1 MLRHGHRLR
10 NGHAQFAAGFL
21 LKRRGGE
28 RWRGITLRGFF
39 FGLSHREGR
48 ADAAFQ
54 KLFGL
59 HRGFETRCEFGL
71 EKRLFRVA
79 GGMELR
85 HDAEIG
91 RRAEGDDLALAL
103 DDQPHG
109 HRLHASRR
117 ERRTHFF
124 PQHGREFEPDQPVED
139 AARLLGVHQVHID
152 RARFFD
158 GLQDRPLGDLVED
171 DALGPVDG
179 EPQHFGEVP
188 CDGFSFAVFIGRQPD
203 GFRFGQLG
211 QFVDHLLLVA
221 RDFVDRFESFRD
233 IDAEVLFRKVPDM
246 TEARFDDEVLAEK
259 FLDGLG
265 LGGGLYDN

>member
-10 NGHAQFAAGFL
+10 YGHAQFAPGL
-21 LKRRGGE
+21 LLERRGGE
-28 RWRGITLRGFF
+28 RRCGVALGGFL
-39 FGLSHREGR
+39 FGLRHREGR

-54 KLFGL
+54 KLLGL
-59 HRGFETRCEFGL
+59 RRGFETRSEFGL
-71 EKRLFRVA
+71 EERLFGVA
-79 GGMELR
+79 GGVELR

-91 RRAEGDDLALAL
+91 GRAESDDLALAL

-109 HRLHASRR
+109 HRLHAPCR
-117 ERRTHFF
+117 ERRTHLF
-124 PQHGREFEPDQPVED
+124 PQHGRELETDQPVED
-139 AARLLGVHQVHID
+139 AARLLGVYQVHID
-152 RARFFD
+152 RARFLD
-158 GLQDRPLGDLVED
+158 GFQNRPFGDLVED
-171 DALGPVDG
+171 DALGPVYG

-211 QFVDHLLLVA
+211 QFVHHLLLVA
-221 RDFVDRFESFRD
+221 RDFVDRFESLRD

-246 TEARFDDEVLAEK
+246 AEARFDDEVLAEE

-265 LGGGLYDN
+265 LGGGLDDN